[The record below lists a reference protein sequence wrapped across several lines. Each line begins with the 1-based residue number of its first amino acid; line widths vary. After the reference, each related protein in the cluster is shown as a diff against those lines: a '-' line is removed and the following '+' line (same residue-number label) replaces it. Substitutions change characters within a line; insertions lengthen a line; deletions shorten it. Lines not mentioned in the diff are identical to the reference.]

1 MHSRIEK
8 SFLTL
13 AALIVTAGLV
23 TPGMA
28 QNQDREEWKGKNLQY
43 FPEDI
48 EREELIAHMRQ
59 FSFALGVACT
69 HCHGT
74 AEQTGFNLK
83 DVDFSLDS
91 KPTKSKAR
99 EMLRM
104 TEQINTKLLAPIAK
118 SPLDLPVSCFTCHSG
133 LPLPEA
139 IESRV
144 LRMIESDGVEA
155 AVADYRSVREDY
167 HGSAAYNFRE
177 QPLVEVAAS
186 LHNQGRFEAA
196 LAICLLNLEFHHESG
211 QTKYQLAE
219 TYFALRDTKNARPI
233 YEKMLEA
240 RPGNRRAKTRLE
252 EIERIEAG
260 AENDNSGDAI
270 E

>member
-1 MHSRIEK
+1 MPSHRFQIL
-8 SFLTL
+8 LTIA
-13 AALIVTAGLV
+13 AALLIIGLGA
-23 TPGMA
+23 TSQA
-28 QNQDREEWKGKNLQY
+28 QPQEREEWKGKNLQY

-48 EREELIAHMRQ
+48 ARDELIGHMRQ

-83 DVDFSLDS
+83 GVDFSLDS

-99 EMLRM
+99 EMLQM
-104 TEQINTKLLAPIAK
+104 TEQINTALLAPITSSA
-118 SPLDLPVSCFTCHSG
+118 LDLQVSCFTCHSG
-133 LPLPEA
+133 LALPEA

-144 LRMIESDGVEA
+144 LRLIESDGLEA
-155 AVADYRSVREDY
+155 AIADYRNIRQDH
-167 HGSAAYNFRE
+167 HGGAAYNFKE

-186 LHNQGRFEAA
+186 LHNQGQFEASIA
-196 LAICLLNLEFHHESG
+196 VCRLNLEFHHESG

-219 TYFALRDTKNARPI
+219 TYFALGDTKNARPF

-240 RPGNRRAKTRLE
+240 RPGSRRAKARLE
-252 EIERIEAG
+252 EIERMEAG
-260 AENDNSGDAI
+260 AGNDNSGDAI